1 MEDIFERLTNHLLEV
16 NDHFTY
22 GQARAVVELLW
33 EDIEATYAKVGK
45 YNGQELTEKTVK
57 TWINQHGAGM
67 HHTVKNSKRFQSV
80 MKDNY
85 LSH

>member
-1 MEDIFERLTNHLLEV
+1 MNDIFERLASQLLEI
-16 NDHFTY
+16 NDNFTY

-33 EDIEATYAKVGK
+33 EDIESTYAKVGK

-57 TWINQHGAGM
+57 TWITNYGATL
-67 HHTVKNSKRFQSV
+67 HETVKTSSRFRSV

-85 LSH
+85 MSH